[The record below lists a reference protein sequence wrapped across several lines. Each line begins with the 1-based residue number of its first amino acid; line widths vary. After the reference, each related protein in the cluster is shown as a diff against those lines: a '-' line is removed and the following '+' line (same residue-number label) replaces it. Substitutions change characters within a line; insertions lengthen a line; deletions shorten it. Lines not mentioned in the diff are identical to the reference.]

1 MTVLSFEGRSYAL
14 QDGESVLDCLLRN
27 GQQVQHSCKSG
38 LCQSCLIQAT
48 GCEVP
53 DKAKSALKS
62 TLQASGY
69 ALACQWFPTSDV
81 AARQP
86 NADALDVQ
94 CRIRAVTRLNPAV
107 LLLLLEPVDA
117 DSPIE
122 CRPGQYMNL
131 TNPAGIT
138 RSYSVANDYQRDGVL
153 EFHIA
158 RTSHGHFTNWLFELA
173 ATGDRI
179 TMRGPAGTCFYL
191 PQAEKAE
198 PLLLAGVGTGLA
210 PLYGILNDA
219 LAQGHQG
226 PVTLVH
232 GSGRPE
238 LLYYREKLQ
247 QLAQRHDNFRYL
259 PVVLENPDNDARCR
273 QGDAVQEAMA
283 ALDVARVADTRVYL
297 CGNPGFVQGLRRQV
311 FLKGVR
317 SGNIHCDAFVE
328 RAVPAG

>member
-1 MTVLSFEGRSYAL
+1 MTALSFEGGSYVL

-38 LCQSCLIQAT
+38 LCQSCLIQAS

-53 DKAKSALKS
+53 DKAKSALKG

-81 AARQP
+81 AVRRPQ
-86 NADALDVQ
+86 ADALVVQ
-94 CRIRAVTRLNPAV
+94 CRILAVALLNPAV
-107 LLLLLEPVDA
+107 MLLLLEPVDA
-117 DSPIE
+117 GAAIE

-131 TNPAGIT
+131 TSSEGIT

-158 RTSHGHFTNWLFELA
+158 RTAHGRFTGWLFDLA
-173 ATGDRI
+173 AAGDRV
-179 TMRGPAGTCFYL
+179 TVRGPAGTCFYL
-191 PQAEKAE
+191 PQAEKTE

-226 PVTLVH
+226 PMTLVH

-238 LLYYREKLQ
+238 LLYYRQKLQ
-247 QLAQRHDNFRYL
+247 QLAQRHANFRYL
-259 PVVLENPDNDARCR
+259 PVVLENPANDASCR
-273 QGDAVQEAMA
+273 QGDAVKEALA
-283 ALDVARVADTRVYL
+283 ALDIACVADTRVYL
-297 CGNPGFVQGLRRQV
+297 CGNPAFVQGLRRQV

-317 SGNIHCDAFVE
+317 SSNIHCDAFVE